1 MALIPEQPTTTGRI
15 YQWYEEN
22 RDPQRTHL
30 GASIIGDPCQRKLW
44 YAFRWA
50 MAETFSGRVL
60 RLFKRGQLEEANF
73 FVQELRA
80 IGVTVWEVD
89 PTTGRQFRMKWA
101 NGHMGGSSDG
111 VALGLVESPKTPHLL
126 EFKTSSKKQFDEL
139 LKKGVKEK
147 YPTHYGQM
155 QCYMLGLDLKRALY
169 LVTCKDDDRI
179 YQERVHYSA
188 TEAKEYI
195 AKGEQIVNAK
205 TPVDLPRISER
216 PDWYQCKFCDYAAV
230 CHGNAIPAVNCR
242 TCAHSSP
249 VDNGAWSCAYYS
261 AEMPA
266 EAQREG
272 CSKHIYIP
280 DLIPAQMIDAS
291 ESENFVEYKTEGGTV
306 FRNGQGVTDFIS
318 TELHAGGLAAVE
330 DKLSND
336 LKKKATELLAKAD
349 QKVIIQNGNP
359 LPAGSA
365 DISKE
370 IKSAMEQASELAP
383 WETAKA

>member
-15 YQWYEEN
+15 YKWYEDTRE
-22 RDPQRTHL
+22 PQRSHL
-30 GASIIGDPCQRKLW
+30 GASIVGDPCQRKLW

-50 MAETFSGRVL
+50 LAESFPGRVL
-60 RLFKRGQLEEANF
+60 RLFKRGQLEETNF

-89 PTTGRQFRMKWA
+89 PTTGHQFRMNWG
-101 NGHMGGSSDG
+101 NGHMGGSCDG
-111 VALGLVESPKTPHLL
+111 VAVGLVESPRTPHLL

-147 YPTHYGQM
+147 YPTHYAQM
-155 QCYMLGLDLKRALY
+155 QCYMRGLDLKRALY
-169 LVTCKDDDRI
+169 LVSCKDDDRI

-195 AKGEQIVNAK
+195 VKGEQVINAK

-216 PDWYQCKFCDYAAV
+216 EDWYQCKFCDYAAI
-230 CHGNAIPAVNCR
+230 CHGSAIPAVTCR
-242 TCAHSSP
+242 TCAHSTP
-249 VDNGAWSCAYYS
+249 VKGGAWSCAYYCS
-261 AEMPA
+261 EMPV
-266 EAQREG
+266 EAQRDA
-272 CSKHIYIP
+272 CSKHVYIP

-291 ESENFVEYKTEGGTV
+291 ESENFIEYKTAGGVT
-306 FRNGQGVTDFIS
+306 FRNGPGVTDFTS
-318 TELHAGGLAAVE
+318 TELHAGGLAAVD
-330 DKLSND
+330 DKLAND
-336 LKKKATELLAKAD
+336 LKKKAGELLAKTDAKANQQNAAPSPAD
-349 QKVIIQNGNP
+349 N
-359 LPAGSA
+359 A

-370 IKSAMEQASELAP
+370 IESAMEQVSEPAP